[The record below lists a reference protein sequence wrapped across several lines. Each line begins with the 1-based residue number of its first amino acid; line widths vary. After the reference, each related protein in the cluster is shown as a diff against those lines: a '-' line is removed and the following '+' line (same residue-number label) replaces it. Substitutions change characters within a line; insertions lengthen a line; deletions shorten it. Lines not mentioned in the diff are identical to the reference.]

1 MSDTPIVIH
10 DMRYR
15 DAWADAR
22 ASVIDRLTPNLPVS
36 RATAYLKQVYGLPNV

>member
-22 ASVIDRLTPNLPVS
+22 ASVIDRKFGNLPAN
-36 RATAYLKQVYGLPNV
+36 RATAYLKQVYGMPNV